1 MSGVGISFGAD
12 RIWDVLKGLGKL
24 PEGLDNSAQV
34 LLANMG
40 AEELRYVLP
49 IASALRDAGLSVEVY
64 PDPAKL
70 KKQFDYADRKGIPF
84 LSINGSQE
92 AAEGLVQVKNLA
104 TGEQRSFRKDDISD
118 IKAFIG

>member
-1 MSGVGISFGAD
+1 
-12 RIWDVLKGLGKL
+12 
-24 PEGLDNSAQV
+24 
-34 LLANMG
+34 MG
-40 AEELRYVLP
+40 PVELRYILP
-49 IASALRDAGLSVEVY
+49 LAAALRDAGVSVEVY
-64 PDPAKL
+64 PDAAKL
-70 KKQFDYADRKGIPF
+70 RKQFEYAERKGIPF